1 MTTRTTVEDCE
12 LGGVFIPKDTKIDV
26 DIYNLHRNPRVWSNP
41 DEFIPDRYAPGGEA
55 ERQPGSGL
63 AWVPFRYVYWS
74 MKPWTRTRIV
84 LTHDTA
90 SLVMAD
96 VSV

>member
-12 LGGVFIPKDTKIDV
+12 LGGVFIPKDTKVDV

-41 DEFIPDRYAPGGEA
+41 DEFIPDRYASGGEA

-63 AWVPFRYVYWS
+63 AWVPFRYILIDFELNDHADSLYS
-74 MKPWTRTRIV
+74 PMIIV
-84 LTHDTA
+84 
-90 SLVMAD
+90 
-96 VSV
+96 